1 MPKETY
7 FNLPEEKR
15 RNLLNVII
23 DEFAEHDYKTASI
36 SKVCDKAGIAKGSFY
51 QYFDNKK
58 DMYRYLL
65 SYIGESKMAYFAKY
79 QAQVNMADT
88 FDFLR
93 MLYAMGVEFT
103 YNNPKLFQ
111 VGKLFMNLS
120 EAEKKDFLG
129 EQTDQNDDYLA
140 NMFRQGQASGVIRED
155 LDVMFLVRMLTDLSS
170 SISEYYMFN
179 LKKDQVDKDTFMNIA
194 NNMIDVLENGIAKK

>member
-1 MPKETY
+1 LPKETY

-15 RNLLNVII
+15 QNILKVII

-36 SKVCDKAGIAKGSFY
+36 SKVCEQAGIAKGSFY

-65 SYIGESKMAYFAKY
+65 SYIGESKMAYFTKY
-79 QAQVNMADT
+79 QSQVDMADT

-103 YNNPKLFQ
+103 YNNPKLYQ

-120 EAEKKDFLG
+120 EAEKKEFLG
-129 EQTDQNDDYLA
+129 EQADQNDDYLA
-140 NMFRQGQASGVIRED
+140 NMFRQGQASGVIRAE
-155 LDVMFLVRMLTDLSS
+155 LDVMFLVKMLTDLSS
-170 SISEYYMFN
+170 SISDYYMFN
-179 LKKDQVDKDTFMNIA
+179 LKKDQVDQDTFMNIA